1 MEIFRQLLP
10 KLRTTL
16 HCFPMLQ
23 AAKRQNNRRVTVA
36 VLALL
41 VLVLFIG
48 WYTVAANYDYSALA
62 GVYVLN
68 QNGERCVLDLRS
80 DRSFTEELTQPGNIQ
95 RAAGTWHR
103 YGQAHVTFSREFLR
117 VSGQEL
123 NASGEAHGQ
132 FEKSL
137 GSFPVLTLGPL
148 PNGPQFRKRLVGL
161 GQGQ

>member
-1 MEIFRQLLP
+1 MS
-10 KLRTTL
+10 
-16 HCFPMLQ
+16 Q
-23 AAKRQNNRRVTVA
+23 AAIRLNKRRVTVA

-41 VLVLFIG
+41 ALILFIG
-48 WYTVAANYDYSALA
+48 WYAVAANFDYSSLA

-68 QNGERCVLDLRS
+68 QNGEVCVLALRS
-80 DRSFTEELTQPGNIQ
+80 DRSFTEELTQSKNIQ
-95 RAAGTWHR
+95 RATGTWHR
-103 YGQAHVTFSREFLR
+103 YGQAHVSFSREFLR

-137 GSFPVLTLGPL
+137 GLFPVLTLAPL

-161 GQGQ
+161 RQGR

>member
-1 MEIFRQLLP
+1 MV
-10 KLRTTL
+10 
-16 HCFPMLQ
+16 Q
-23 AAKRQNNRRVTVA
+23 AAKQRSRRRVTLA

-41 VLVLFIG
+41 AVVLFIA

-68 QNGERCVLDLRS
+68 QNGERCVLNLRS
-80 DRSFTEELTQPGNIQ
+80 DRSFTEELTQSGNIQ

-103 YGQAHVTFSREFLR
+103 YGQAHVSFSLDFLR

-137 GSFPVLTLGPL
+137 GLFPVLTLAPL
-148 PNGPQFRKRLVGL
+148 PNGPQFRKRLVGFT
-161 GQGQ
+161 QGQ